1 MRSCEH
7 ATPCAYPDHVSIRLA
22 EPITFAT
29 ADGTTH
35 APLVEAVVNGV
46 ATRLIL
52 DTGASDHLLTID
64 LCEAAGVATEPGEP
78 GTDSTGSSVP
88 SWQAHE
94 VTVRI
99 GEVDFAFPEVVV
111 IGTPPPFR
119 SMGIGGILSP
129 QHLHPGAH
137 VVLDL
142 AEGRIAMPGAVD
154 DLDDWLADAY
164 PRWRT
169 IRLPAVEGDGTVLIE
184 ATIDSFAPV
193 VTMLDTGAKATYAA
207 QDAVPGLGE
216 GGVPRSTGRGV
227 GGTESF
233 GIDVPGR
240 ELHVGDATLPVDLLI
255 AGHELG
261 IARCVVGMDLLR
273 GTVLAVGGPPGSPVR
288 WLLP

>member
-1 MRSCEH
+1 MRSSEH
-7 ATPCAYPDHVSIRLA
+7 ATPCAYSHHVSVRLN

-29 ADGTTH
+29 VDGTTH
-35 APLVEAVVNGV
+35 APLVNANVNGV
-46 ATRLIL
+46 RTLLIL
-52 DTGASDHLLTID
+52 DTGASDHLLTAD

-88 SWQAHE
+88 SWQARQ
-94 VTVRI
+94 VTVRV
-99 GEVDFAFPEVVV
+99 GEVDFTFPDVVA
-111 IGTPPPFR
+111 IDTPPPFR
-119 SMGIGGILSP
+119 RMGIGGILSP
-129 QHLHPGAH
+129 QRLQPGSP

-142 AEGRIAMPGAVD
+142 SADHVVVFETAHDV
-154 DLDDWLADAY
+154 DDWLADGY
-164 PRWRT
+164 RRWRT
-169 IRLPAVEGDGTVLIE
+169 VRLPAVDGDGTVLVE
-184 ATIDSFAPV
+184 AAIDSFAPV

-207 QDAVPGLGE
+207 QTAVPGLGE
-216 GGVPRSTGRGV
+216 GGVRRSTGRGV

-233 GIDVPGR
+233 GVEVPGR
-240 ELHVGDATLPVDLLI
+240 VLHIGDAALPVDLLI